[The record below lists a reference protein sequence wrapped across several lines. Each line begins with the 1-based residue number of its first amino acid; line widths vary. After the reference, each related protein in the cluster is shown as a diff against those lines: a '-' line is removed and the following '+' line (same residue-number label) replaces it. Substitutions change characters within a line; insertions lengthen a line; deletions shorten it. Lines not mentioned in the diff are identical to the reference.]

1 MSVPVSSTTSAAVDQ
16 DFSTRTGFDADFLGT
31 RVPLPAMSERL
42 AADAATYD
50 RGGTPDREL
59 RYEHFSLIMSTEH
72 RFAIVTA
79 VAVDGRRRLPIDRTN
94 DKWDFDP
101 RLPQPLQVGEE
112 LYTNN
117 ALDRGHLVRRLD
129 PDWGDTLAESTR
141 ANFDTFHFTNC
152 TPQHERFNQGK
163 QLWAGLEDYVLNNAS
178 DHRMRVI
185 VFTGPVFSAD
195 DKEYRGVRIP
205 RRFWKV
211 VATVTGDGALHA
223 TAYLLSQQDLVG
235 LAAPTGDDWIYGP
248 YKTFQTSVATV
259 ESLTELDFGPLR
271 AADPYQPEAGRFGA
285 RAEDRELG
293 ELTDMVL

>member
-1 MSVPVSSTTSAAVDQ
+1 MSVPVSTTTTTTTDRGLA
-16 DFSTRTGFDADFLGT
+16 TRRGFDADFLGT
-31 RVPLPAMSERL
+31 RVPLPAMSKRL

-50 RGGTPDREL
+50 HNGTPDHEL
-59 RYEHFSLIMSTEH
+59 RYEHFSLVMSIAH

-79 VAVDGRRRLPIDRTN
+79 VGIDGRRRLPIDRTN
-94 DKWDFDP
+94 DNWDFDP
-101 RLPQPLQVGEE
+101 RLPRAAQVGEE

-129 PDWGDTLAESTR
+129 PDWGDTLAESER

-185 VFTGPVFSAD
+185 VFTGPVFSAK
-195 DKEYRGVRIP
+195 DKAYRGVRIP

-223 TAYLLSQQDLVG
+223 TAYMLSQQDLVG
-235 LAAPTGDDWIYGP
+235 RAAPTADDWIYGP

-259 ESLTELDFGPLR
+259 ERRTELHFGPLR
-271 AADPYQPEAGRFGA
+271 AADPYRPHAGRFGA
-285 RAEDRELG
+285 RAEERELG
-293 ELTDMVL
+293 ELTDLVL